1 MGKEKVSNPEKKK
14 KVKIRNTINKL
25 NTMDIHEVATNSK
38 AFTKLV
44 KENPGFV
51 ESAVLSVIQKQ
62 NHHPE
67 IKDLIQVGMISLWKA
82 ATKYDEAKTNGAK
95 FGTYAYKVIQNG
107 VRQELKTSNRKT
119 KNSVSLEEIRQYNVD
134 ADSGDYKENKF
145 VDTRQMTYLRNFE
158 NTILTELILK
168 DQLKYLNSFEQEV
181 FNLRCIEKKSISKV
195 AEALKLKEKDLK
207 NWYYTKGGKQKLE
220 NVMEELHG

>member
-1 MGKEKVSNPEKKK
+1 MARAQNLDKKK

-25 NTMDIHEVATNSK
+25 NTIDIQDVANDSR

-67 IKDLIQVGMISLWKA
+67 IVDLIQIGMINLWKA

-95 FGTYAYKVIQNG
+95 FGTFAYRVIQNG
-107 VRQELKTSNRKT
+107 VRQELKTLNRKT
-119 KNSVSLEEIRQYNVD
+119 KNSVSLEDLRQYNVD
-134 ADSGDYKENKF
+134 ADAGDYKEAKF
-145 VDTRQMTYLRNFE
+145 VETKQISLLRNFE
-158 NTILTELILK
+158 NTVLTEIVLK
-168 DQLKYLNSFEQEV
+168 DQLRHLNSFEQEI
-181 FNLRCIEKKSISKV
+181 FNLRCIEKQSIAKV
-195 AEALKLKEKDLK
+195 AETLKVEPKVLKS
-207 NWYYTKGGKQKLE
+207 WYYTKGGKEKLE
-220 NVMEELHG
+220 SVMGELHVQ